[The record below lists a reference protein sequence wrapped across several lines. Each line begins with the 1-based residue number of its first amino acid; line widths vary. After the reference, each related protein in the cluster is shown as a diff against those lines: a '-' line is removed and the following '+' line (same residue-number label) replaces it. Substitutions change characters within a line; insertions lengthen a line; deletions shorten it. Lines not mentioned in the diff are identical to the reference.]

1 MGTIHGRTEAV
12 GKTKL
17 AKSMTVDCY
26 ISDEVCI
33 VREIQDFY
41 HFYLISQL
49 FESKSQTE
57 KL

>member
-1 MGTIHGRTEAV
+1 MGTIHGHTEAV

-17 AKSMTVDCY
+17 AKSITVHSY

-41 HFYLISQL
+41 LISQS